1 MTLGALAA
9 MIFPPTLA
17 LTAEWTA
24 PESRASALAGFN
36 VAGSLGFALGPVAG
50 AWAHQNVGGAGAS
63 FTAAFDLAAAAALAG
78 ALAAAVAGIV
88 FARQAGRD

>member
-1 MTLGALAA
+1 

-24 PESRASALAGFN
+24 PETRASALAGFN
-36 VAGSLGFALGPVAG
+36 VAGSLGFALGPIAG
-50 AWAHQNVGGAGAS
+50 AWAHQNVGGGGGS

-78 ALAAAVAGIV
+78 SLAAAIALRR
-88 FARQAGRD
+88 APRGR